1 VIDLARPERRFLA
14 RPFSVLYLCEA
25 VEHSCYKCGSPVE
38 DGTAFCPHCGA
49 AQIRVASE
57 EVRRSVEPGEVV
69 TPSGPIA
76 TGGIQWS
83 KALPAAALA
92 GLIAAGIIPL
102 GTFALGMI
110 SAGVLAVLF
119 YRRRNPGVTMSPG
132 MGARLGVVSG
142 VVGLGIFS
150 VLIAIEVLVFHNG
163 GKLRAFLLEPLEQ
176 YAARFPDPQAR
187 QFLPYFKSPPGL
199 ALIVVMMFFA
209 CLIFSSL
216 SGTLAATL
224 LRRRERS

>member
-1 VIDLARPERRFLA
+1 
-14 RPFSVLYLCEA
+14 
-25 VEHSCYKCGSPVE
+25 VEHPCYQCSAPVE
-38 DGTAFCPHCGA
+38 DGTPFCPHCSA
-49 AQIRVASE
+49 PQIRVASE
-57 EVRRSVEPGEVV
+57 EVRRSGEPAEVV
-69 TPSGPIA
+69 TPSGPVA
-76 TGGIQWS
+76 NRGIEWS
-83 KALPAAALA
+83 KALPAAGLA

-102 GTFALGMI
+102 VTFALGMI

-119 YRRRNPGVTMSPG
+119 YRRRNPGVSMSPG

-142 VVGLGIFS
+142 LLGLGIFS

-163 GKLRAFLLEPLEQ
+163 GQLLAFVLELLEQ
-176 YAARFPDPQAR
+176 YASRVSDPQAR

-199 ALIVVMMFFA
+199 ALIVVMMFFV

-216 SGTLAATL
+216 GGTLAATL